1 MGKECSMRFKPV
13 ANSAV
18 LDATHVQ
25 CSDSRFQRILNTHA
39 SSIAN
44 VEIGTA
50 SDNVV
55 KTVLVPGKDAGAAC
69 EVIIDV
75 GSADNYI
82 SLNTNVTTVYRTPV
96 AGDN

>member
-1 MGKECSMRFKPV
+1 MRFKPV

-18 LDATHVQ
+18 LNASHVQ

-39 SSIAN
+39 SSVAN
-44 VEIGTA
+44 VEIGTTD
-50 SDNVV
+50 SNVV
-55 KTVLVPGKDAGAAC
+55 KTVMVPGKDAGGAS

-82 SLNTNVTTVYRTPV
+82 SLHTFILM
-96 AGDN
+96 

>member
-1 MGKECSMRFKPV
+1 MSRYKPV

-18 LDATHVQ
+18 LNATHVQ

-39 SSIAN
+39 SSVAN

-55 KTVLVPGKDAGAAC
+55 KTIMVPGKDAGAAC
-69 EVIIDV
+69 EVVIDV

-82 SLNTNVTTVYRTPV
+82 SLHTNVATVFRTPV
-96 AGDN
+96 AGDS

>member
-1 MGKECSMRFKPV
+1 MRFKPV

-18 LDATHVQ
+18 LNATHVQ

-39 SSIAN
+39 SSVAN

-50 SDNVV
+50 EDNVV
-55 KTVLVPGKDAGAAC
+55 KTIMVPGKDAGAAC
-69 EVIIDV
+69 EIVIDV

-82 SLNTNVTTVYRTPV
+82 SLHTNVATVYRTPV
-96 AGDN
+96 AGDS

>member
-1 MGKECSMRFKPV
+1 MRFKPV

-39 SSIAN
+39 SSVAN
-44 VEIGTA
+44 VEIGTTD
-50 SDNVV
+50 SNVV
-55 KTVLVPGKDAGAAC
+55 KTVMVPGKDAGGAS

-82 SLNTNVTTVYRTPV
+82 SLHTNVATVFRTPV